1 MILNEYFYKFLY
13 FKNKTLYLIL
23 LLPISLF
30 IGSTITNLFIILI
43 IILFILESVQKK
55 YYFFLE
61 KDFYI
66 LFAFFI
72 YIILNSIYLTQ
83 TSDGIIRAVGFIRF
97 PLLAYAIAYYFSL
110 ENGRYQNRIINL
122 WFIIFM
128 ITSFDII
135 FEFFIGFNFIGNTS
149 NYAGRLASFS
159 GDELKIGGYYFGF
172 MLISIWIV
180 LKNHKKYYFFF
191 IILFL
196 LSSLLIGEKANFIKS
211 LFIVSTFLIFI
222 DKNSILKKLSL
233 IGLFVV
239 FAFIFIKSTPAFNS
253 RFIHH
258 IFNKTEITNYKSL
271 ISSNQHLSHYNT
283 AFEIFKKNPIFGIG
297 IKNFRNESGDKK
309 YDDLDHFHN
318 TARFANHPHEIYYE
332 FLSETGIFGFTCFII
347 FFLISISISIKNY
360 LNYKNLYQLSGI
372 IFVIDS
378 LIPIL
383 PSGSFLSTYTS
394 SIFWLNYALMMGY
407 NIKK

>member
-258 IFNKTEITNYKSL
+258 IFNKIEITNYKSL

-297 IKNFRNESGDKK
+297 IKNFRNVSYGKEYNKIENINGGA
-309 YDDLDHFHN
+309 
-318 TARFANHPHEIYYE
+318 THPHQIHFEMLSEMGLFGYIFLFTILIYFIVKGFKLYIKNKDLL
-332 FLSETGIFGFTCFII
+332 FLSGSLFILTTI
-347 FFLISISISIKNY
+347 LPLI
-360 LNYKNLYQLSGI
+360 
-372 IFVIDS
+372 
-378 LIPIL
+378 
-383 PSGSFLSTYTS
+383 PSGSFFTTYTAT
-394 SIFWLNYALMMGY
+394 IFWINLSFILRHNR
-407 NIKK
+407 

>member
-30 IGSTITNLFIILI
+30 IGSTITNIFIILI

-110 ENGRYQNRIINL
+110 ENGRYQKPIINL
-122 WFIIFM
+122 WFIVFM

-135 FEFFIGFNFIGNTS
+135 FEFFIGFNIIGNKS

-172 MLISIWIV
+172 MLISLWIV

-211 LFIVSTFLIFI
+211 LFIISIFLLFI

-233 IGLFVV
+233 IGLFMM

-258 IFNKTEITNYKSL
+258 IFNKIEITNYKSL

-297 IKNFRNESGDKK
+297 IKNFRNVSYGKEYNKIENINGGA
-309 YDDLDHFHN
+309 
-318 TARFANHPHEIYYE
+318 THPHQIHFEM
-332 FLSETGIFGFTCFII
+332 LSEMGLFGYIFLFTILIYFIVKGFK
-347 FFLISISISIKNY
+347 LYIKNKD
-360 LNYKNLYQLSGI
+360 LLFLFG
-372 IFVIDS
+372 S
-378 LIPIL
+378 LFIL
-383 PSGSFLSTYTS
+383 TTILPLIPSGSFFTTYTAT
-394 SIFWLNYALMMGY
+394 IFWINLSFILRCNR
-407 NIKK
+407 

>member
-30 IGSTITNLFIILI
+30 IGSTITNIFIILI

-172 MLISIWIV
+172 MMISIWIV

-233 IGLFVV
+233 IGLFMM

-258 IFNKTEITNYKSL
+258 IFNKIEITNYKSL

-297 IKNFRNESGDKK
+297 IKNFRNVSYGKEYNKIENINGGA
-309 YDDLDHFHN
+309 
-318 TARFANHPHEIYYE
+318 THPHQIHFEMLSEMGLFGYIFLFTILIYFIVKGFKLYIKNKDLL
-332 FLSETGIFGFTCFII
+332 FLSGSLFILTTI
-347 FFLISISISIKNY
+347 LPLI
-360 LNYKNLYQLSGI
+360 
-372 IFVIDS
+372 
-378 LIPIL
+378 
-383 PSGSFLSTYTS
+383 PSGSFFTTYTAT
-394 SIFWLNYALMMGY
+394 IFWINLSFILRHNR
-407 NIKK
+407 